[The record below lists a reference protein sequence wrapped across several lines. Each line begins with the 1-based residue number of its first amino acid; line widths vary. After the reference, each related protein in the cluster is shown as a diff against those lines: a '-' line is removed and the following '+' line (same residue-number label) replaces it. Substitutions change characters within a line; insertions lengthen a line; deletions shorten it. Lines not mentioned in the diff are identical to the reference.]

1 MGQVGSSLEEFH
13 VNSGSG
19 RVGSLHLWVESG
31 RVKKTGPTSN
41 FVSDPTTQSVSKE
54 REGGTGM
61 EAVEMEKFAL
71 GVGVGAALS
80 LPHVLLQ

>member
-1 MGQVGSSLEEFH
+1 MGQVGSSL

-41 FVSDPTTQSVSKE
+41 FVSDPTTQSVSEE
-54 REGGTGM
+54 REGGTAM
-61 EAVEMEKFAL
+61 EAVKMEKFAL